1 MVNLSKD
8 ILNIR
13 YNNMEKYRYKLISEV
28 QQKRRNIIKE
38 MEHNKKKSKTKH
50 NSLSED
56 KSMEKE
62 IKEMIDKGTRT
73 LKKIKQIQK
82 CKIQEKI
89 ENKLQK
95 DIVKLKSDKKERKI
109 KEINEKIKKEMRLK
123 KILEDHKIKEKK
135 RKK

>member
-50 NSLSED
+50 NSLRED
-56 KSMEKE
+56 KSKEKE
-62 IKEMIDKGTRT
+62 IKEKIDKDTRT
-73 LKKIKQIQK
+73 QKKIKKIQK
-82 CKIQEKI
+82 CKIF
-89 ENKLQK
+89 
-95 DIVKLKSDKKERKI
+95 
-109 KEINEKIKKEMRLK
+109 
-123 KILEDHKIKEKK
+123 
-135 RKK
+135 